1 MIDFKPSI
9 NFWHD
14 FKSNQTAG
22 MWLFLGSRRSL
33 QIVHPSIMQLI
44 FWGILGGSANTL
56 FSWLSAGEIGDFNPQ
71 GLVSYALW
79 PFIALIVGIFLS
91 QRVNNPRLMLVPA
104 LLWLVLDTHIALLQS
119 FIQYLGM
126 IDVLPYFFYDYLP
139 NVFMVLFVWQ
149 SLAVVWVFL
158 GSRRSLQIVHPSIM
172 QLIFWGIL
180 GGSANTLFSWLS
192 AGEIGDFNP
201 QGLVSY
207 ALWPF
212 IALIVGIFLSQR
224 VNNPRLMLVPAL
236 LWLVLDTHIALLQS
250 FIQYLG
256 MIDVLPYFFYDYLPN
271 VFMVLFVW
279 QSLAVVWV
287 FSRELKWPWWER
299 ALIVLATLF
308 TLVVWQM
315 SVTSQPIW
323 KVEETPP
330 TFAEDAFY
338 AQSRLLNKALESVQ
352 YGEFAQSHWYFL
364 GVAGASYQD
373 VFRSEVERIKEQF
386 DTRFGTLGRS
396 MMLVNNPATRTE
408 IPIASKHSIEMALRR
423 MGQQMNRESDVLFLY
438 MTSHGLPNQFEM
450 ENAPL
455 DLTQVDP
462 KWLRETLDASGIRWR
477 VIVISSCFSGSF
489 VPALQNDNT
498 LIITASAAD
507 RQSFGCTNE
516 ADYTYF
522 GRAFFDQAMRE
533 QNSIETAFSQAQ
545 KTVSQWET
553 AQGFEP
559 SEPQWSMGKNME
571 LMLPQLEQRLF
582 PPKAVATP

>member
-22 MWLFLGSRRSL
+22 MWL
-33 QIVHPSIMQLI
+33 
-44 FWGILGGSANTL
+44 
-56 FSWLSAGEIGDFNPQ
+56 
-71 GLVSYALW
+71 
-79 PFIALIVGIFLS
+79 
-91 QRVNNPRLMLVPA
+91 
-104 LLWLVLDTHIALLQS
+104 
-119 FIQYLGM
+119 
-126 IDVLPYFFYDYLP
+126 
-139 NVFMVLFVWQ
+139 
-149 SLAVVWVFL
+149 FL

-330 TFAEDAFY
+330 IFAEDAFY

>member
-22 MWLFLGSRRSL
+22 MWL
-33 QIVHPSIMQLI
+33 
-44 FWGILGGSANTL
+44 
-56 FSWLSAGEIGDFNPQ
+56 
-71 GLVSYALW
+71 
-79 PFIALIVGIFLS
+79 
-91 QRVNNPRLMLVPA
+91 
-104 LLWLVLDTHIALLQS
+104 
-119 FIQYLGM
+119 
-126 IDVLPYFFYDYLP
+126 
-139 NVFMVLFVWQ
+139 
-149 SLAVVWVFL
+149 FL

-386 DTRFGTLGRS
+386 ETRFGTLGRS

-489 VPALQNDNT
+489 VPALQNENT

>member
-22 MWLFLGSRRSL
+22 MWL
-33 QIVHPSIMQLI
+33 
-44 FWGILGGSANTL
+44 
-56 FSWLSAGEIGDFNPQ
+56 
-71 GLVSYALW
+71 
-79 PFIALIVGIFLS
+79 
-91 QRVNNPRLMLVPA
+91 
-104 LLWLVLDTHIALLQS
+104 
-119 FIQYLGM
+119 
-126 IDVLPYFFYDYLP
+126 
-139 NVFMVLFVWQ
+139 
-149 SLAVVWVFL
+149 FL

-373 VFRSEVERIKEQF
+373 VFHSEVERIKEQF

>member
-126 IDVLPYFFYDYLP
+126 
-139 NVFMVLFVWQ
+139 M
-149 SLAVVWVFL
+149 
-158 GSRRSLQIVHPSIM
+158 
-172 QLIFWGIL
+172 
-180 GGSANTLFSWLS
+180 
-192 AGEIGDFNP
+192 
-201 QGLVSY
+201 
-207 ALWPF
+207 
-212 IALIVGIFLSQR
+212 
-224 VNNPRLMLVPAL
+224 
-236 LWLVLDTHIALLQS
+236 
-250 FIQYLG
+250 
-256 MIDVLPYFFYDYLPN
+256 DVLPYFFYDYLPN

-533 QNSIETAFSQAQ
+533 QSSIETAFSQAQ

-582 PPKAVATP
+582 PPKSVATP